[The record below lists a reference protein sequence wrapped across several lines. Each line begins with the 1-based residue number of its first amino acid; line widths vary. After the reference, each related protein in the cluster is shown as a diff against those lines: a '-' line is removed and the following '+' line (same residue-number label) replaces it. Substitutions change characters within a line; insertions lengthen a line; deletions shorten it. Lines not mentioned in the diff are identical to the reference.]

1 MNEVRRAVRKAFQNQ
16 DGHLI
21 PVVFY
26 ESRFGLV
33 RIYNLR
39 HTLDGQPLELTVPL
53 DIRGEEEEEE
63 EEGERAPAPAYTTT
77 SRPQG
82 GLAPSSA
89 PVVVA
94 VTNLPAT
101 TPSATPLGASAPV
114 AMVSLGTKL
123 LLLHWT
129 SPLLFVSAEDL
140 AQCSSRLHTLKGH
153 IVRNLTAEF
162 VQALEESALNLTLEE
177 VECSRQDV
185 ERRLQ
190 DKFQSLVQTSSQGYA
205 ISLKNS
211 SIKDRIKECGMKLIS
226 VMARRLRRVAALRFQ
241 AEFDVFIETTYD
253 SYRFDGLNFASGF
266 FYNYLNRVVKEL
278 HKLFAE
284 MEKVFQHRVR
294 ILGRREHRFVLH
306 SAGVAAAGGTV

>member
-1 MNEVRRAVRKAFQNQ
+1 MIVNVVKDVGEEPSGYGVSVASFSARALIPNAAGRLPRHLRGKVRLADEENREDWTDPIEIPSVLIIDNPLNMNEVRRAVRKAFQNQ

-53 DIRGEEEEEE
+53 DIRGEEEE

-129 SPLLFVSAEDL
+129 SPLLFVLLQHSL
-140 AQCSSRLHTLKGH
+140 LLSNRCQLK
-153 IVRNLTAEF
+153 IW
-162 VQALEESALNLTLEE
+162 LN
-177 VECSRQDV
+177 
-185 ERRLQ
+185 
-190 DKFQSLVQTSSQGYA
+190 
-205 ISLKNS
+205 
-211 SIKDRIKECGMKLIS
+211 
-226 VMARRLRRVAALRFQ
+226 AALGC
-241 AEFDVFIETTYD
+241 I
-253 SYRFDGLNFASGF
+253 
-266 FYNYLNRVVKEL
+266 
-278 HKLFAE
+278 H
-284 MEKVFQHRVR
+284 
-294 ILGRREHRFVLH
+294 
-306 SAGVAAAGGTV
+306 

>member
-1 MNEVRRAVRKAFQNQ
+1 M
-16 DGHLI
+16 
-21 PVVFY
+21 
-26 ESRFGLV
+26 
-33 RIYNLR
+33 
-39 HTLDGQPLELTVPL
+39 
-53 DIRGEEEEEE
+53 
-63 EEGERAPAPAYTTT
+63 
-77 SRPQG
+77 
-82 GLAPSSA
+82 
-89 PVVVA
+89 
-94 VTNLPAT
+94 
-101 TPSATPLGASAPV
+101 
-114 AMVSLGTKL
+114 
-123 LLLHWT
+123 
-129 SPLLFVSAEDL
+129 
-140 AQCSSRLHTLKGH
+140 KGH

-162 VQALEESALNLTLEE
+162 VQALEERALNLTLEE

-284 MEKVFQHRVR
+284 MKKVFQHR
-294 ILGRREHRFVLH
+294 
-306 SAGVAAAGGTV
+306 